1 MLQIY
6 QLIGLYQ
13 WKTSIFVLL
22 KKESMFSKNIKWVYL
37 GILAL
42 VWGSSFILMKK
53 ALIGL
58 TPIQLGALRII
69 ITAIFLMLIGFKSL
83 RKIEKHQWKYIAY
96 TAVLGTFFPAFMFA
110 FAVNYLD
117 SSIVAILNSLTP
129 FNTLIFGALVFG
141 FAFNKKQL
149 MGILIGLI
157 GTMILILNGASLNP
171 DQNYWFAFL
180 IFLASIGYA
189 FNVNMIKKHLNEVSA
204 LSITTGNFVLMI
216 IPALIVL
223 ASTNFFTEFELTK
236 TNVSSLGYITVLA
249 VLGTGVA
256 KVLFNKMVQVT
267 TPIFASSVTYLIPL
281 VAVFWGV
288 VDGESLSV
296 IQAVAGVVILLGVYL
311 VNKNK

>member
-1 MLQIY
+1 
-6 QLIGLYQ
+6 
-13 WKTSIFVLL
+13 
-22 KKESMFSKNIKWVYL
+22 MFSKNIKWVYL
-37 GILAL
+37 GVLAM

-69 ITAIFLMLIGFKSL
+69 ITAIFLLLIGFKSL
-83 RKIEKHQWKYIAY
+83 KQIKSNQWKYIAY

-110 FAVNYLD
+110 FAVSYLD

-129 FNTLIFGALVFG
+129 FNTLIFGAMVFG
-141 FAFNKKQL
+141 FAFKKKQL
-149 MGILIGLI
+149 IGVLIGLT

-204 LSITTGNFVLMI
+204 LSITAGNFALMI
-216 IPALIVL
+216 IPALIIL
-223 ASTNFFTEFELTK
+223 ISTDFFAEFELTK

-267 TPIFASSVTYLIPL
+267 SPIFASSVTYLIPL

-288 VDGESLSV
+288 VDGENLSV
-296 IQAVAGVVILLGVYL
+296 IQAIAGIVILLGVYL